1 MELDCKQALAKI
13 LVADVLSS
21 QVEADFRVF
30 RDHLKGHSLI
40 PRFVDFK
47 VHLLCHLYEPDGIDL
62 SGYFTESSSAIIRVE
77 VGDISPFRLQNRCRS
92 PGSC

>member
-21 QVEADFRVF
+21 QAEADFRVF
-30 RDHLKGHSLI
+30 RDHLEGQL
-40 PRFVDFK
+40 F
-47 VHLLCHLYEPDGIDL
+47 
-62 SGYFTESSSAIIRVE
+62 
-77 VGDISPFRLQNRCRS
+77 LQNRCRS